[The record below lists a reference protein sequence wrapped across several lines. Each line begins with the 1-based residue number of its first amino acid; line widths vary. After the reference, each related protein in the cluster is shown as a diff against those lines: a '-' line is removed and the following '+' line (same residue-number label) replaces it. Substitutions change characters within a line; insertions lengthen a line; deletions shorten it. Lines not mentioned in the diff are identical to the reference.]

1 MITFGLVVQLDPVA
15 HVLKFTMISIL
26 REDPQMRY
34 VKTVV
39 LLVKKFKAPFP
50 LCMQDIHH

>member
-15 HVLKFTMISIL
+15 HVLKFIMISIL

-34 VKTVV
+34 VKT
-39 LLVKKFKAPFP
+39 LWYY
-50 LCMQDIHH
+50 